1 MATPRFEEAFEN
13 HGFDRNATP
22 RWQMVALGSSL
33 HSLKDVNLRFAAGM
47 NVVSQIPNVATI
59 TKDSTSSS
67 GDRFT
72 IEAKNPGTTFID
84 VFDPGSQTL
93 FPKRLEVEV
102 KNIKRV
108 KIAYQFVDKTTY
120 NPTEISNQVHQNLT
134 LAIYEP
140 QANVHFDLTR
150 ATPISVIESLRG
162 IISELKS
169 RRPRKEWFGLIDWG
183 DKGADINVFFMP
195 WDGRAEERPTEM
207 LAEFNVDKG
216 GFNIVCPDGM
226 SLREVE
232 RALAHEIGFFL
243 GCSAIHNDRQRN
255 HLMFRASN
263 DRDLTEFV
271 QSGDYMNRA
280 SRRLRDSRFISKD
293 CANWMNP
300 TFSP

>member
-1 MATPRFEEAFEN
+1 MATPRFEEALEN
-13 HGFDRNATP
+13 YGFDRNATP
-22 RWQMVALGSSL
+22 RWQMVALGSSP
-33 HSLKDVNLRFAAGM
+33 HDAKDVILKFAAGM
-47 NVVSQIPNVATI
+47 NVTSQNPNIATI
-59 TKDSTSSS
+59 TGTF
-67 GDRFT
+67 GFHDRFT
-72 IEAKNPGTTFID
+72 IVAKNPGTTFID

-120 NPTEISNQVHQNLT
+120 NPTDISNQVHRNLT
-134 LAIYEP
+134 MAIYEP
-140 QANVHFDLTR
+140 QANIHFDLTR
-150 ATPISVIESLRG
+150 ATPISVIETLRG

-207 LAEFNVDKG
+207 LAEFNFDKG

-226 SLREVE
+226 SLEEVE
-232 RALAHEIGFFL
+232 RALAHEIGLFL
-243 GCSAIHNDRQRN
+243 GCAVTHNDRQSN
-255 HLMFRASN
+255 HLMFRVSN

-293 CANWMNP
+293 CANIMNP
-300 TFSP
+300 TFPP